1 VVEQKVL
8 KQRGELAQ
16 SRKSRESRE
25 SRESKAELE
34 RLKLCRRS

>member
-16 SRKSRESRE
+16 SRKSRKSRE
-25 SRESKAELE
+25 SRECKAELE
-34 RLKLCRRS
+34 RLKLRRRS

>member
-25 SRESKAELE
+25 SKAELE